1 MIRQEFGNKRFVRNH
16 NKRLL
21 YLDKRRVVSYSKSL
35 DAITHQG
42 DKINRQVVL
51 SKGTFHA

>member
-42 DKINRQVVL
+42 DKIIRQVVL